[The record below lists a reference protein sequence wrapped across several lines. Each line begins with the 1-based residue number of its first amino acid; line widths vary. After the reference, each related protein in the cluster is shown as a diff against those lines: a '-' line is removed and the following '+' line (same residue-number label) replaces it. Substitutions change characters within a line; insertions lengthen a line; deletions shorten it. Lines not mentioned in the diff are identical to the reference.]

1 MTNQTT
7 NTNNVSVEALLAA
20 LNAQAQANGNGG
32 VQQLTNEQLMAL
44 LQAAANGQQASSNT
58 EAKEEKP
65 KMTFEYVEIKD
76 LHLPNLS
83 EEDKAKAIALANEIE
98 KLRISIN
105 QRQDQSISVSDIE
118 IQNFNAM
125 VKDFRKITGVS
136 FYGVIHNAVRGAK
149 VKFSVA
155 LEKADAKSAQAID
168 DLQETANGVIDG
180 FVALGVETLKFGGV
194 FAKGTLNIGSTATKG
209 LLKTGFNLFK

>member
-1 MTNQTT
+1 MTNTT
-7 NTNNVSVEALLAA
+7 NNTNNVSVEALLAA
-20 LNAQAQANGNGG
+20 LNAQTQANGG

-44 LQAAANGQQASSNT
+44 LQAAANGQQASNM
-58 EAKEEKP
+58 EDKQEEP
-65 KMTFEYVEIKD
+65 EMTFEYVEIKD

-83 EEDKAKAIALANEIE
+83 AEDKAKAIALANEIE

-105 QRQDQSISVSDIE
+105 QRQNESISVSDIE
-118 IQNFNAM
+118 IQNYNTM

-136 FYGVIHNAVRGAK
+136 FYGMIHNAVRGAK
-149 VKFSVA
+149 VKFSVTI
-155 LEKADAKSAQAID
+155 EKVDVKSARAID

-180 FVALGVETLKFGGV
+180 VVALGVETLKFGGV

-209 LLKTGFNLFK
+209 ILKTGFNLFK